1 MEPIFVRL
9 FSKGNRISVEGE
21 CLVVQSLN
29 ESSRE
34 FGNFVNFLPTLLA
47 LTQTIFR
54 RKELFGLLIRILHCE
69 YNRKQDQ
76 SEKNMTEI
84 PNLSANF
91 YSIYVQKG
99 KQMASPKQMDNRS
112 GSQVQNDSKESQSD
126 LKITQGRKIVKQ
138 KGKKY
143 MKIRLNTK
151 QQLYTMV
158 QRQGMKI
165 KDAAQMLGIKYAT
178 AKTIIF
184 HQRQKR
190 KAKRKCGERMCGYTG
205 IVGNRVSRL
214 KIICII
220 ANQIVHQ
227 QDYNS

>member
-1 MEPIFVRL
+1 MELIFVRVS
-9 FSKGNRISVEGE
+9 SKGNRIPVEGE
-21 CLVVQSLN
+21 CRGVQSLN
-29 ESSRE
+29 ESSKE
-34 FGNFVNFLPTLLA
+34 FGNFANFLPTLLA
-47 LTQTIFR
+47 LTQMIFR
-54 RKELFGLLIRILHCE
+54 GKELVGLLIQILHYE

-76 SEKNMTEI
+76 SEKNMIIFSKFICQFLFDLWIER
-84 PNLSANF
+84 
-91 YSIYVQKG
+91 
-99 KQMASPKQMDNRS
+99 NRS
-112 GSQVQNDSKESQSD
+112 GSQVQNVSKESSSD
-126 LKITQGRKIVKQ
+126 LKNTQGHKIEKQ

-165 KDAAQMLGIKYAT
+165 KDAAQRLGIKYAT

-190 KAKRKCGERMCGYTG
+190 KAKRKCGERMCGYTE

-220 ANQIVHQ
+220 ANQIVHS
-227 QDYNS
+227 QDYNQ